1 MSQQQDFMRF
11 TEKLNAGAGIDTAKG
26 GLANLTDEML
36 AYGAAAEA
44 GSASAEGFN
53 AHLAATSATAQGLS
67 VATKAASI
75 GMRALSMV
83 GNMAIM
89 AVAAIAIQQVIKG
102 IDELAHRS
110 DNLIKAGDDVKKK
123 YSKKISDAKN
133 QLKDLK
139 SSQSEFNTLSQGIDD
154 HGKNKGLTSDQYEK
168 VSAQRNEL
176 LKEYPSLIQGYD
188 AEGNAIANNNELM
201 QKAIDLQKEKIALA
215 KEESV
220 NPENFEKQGAGAY
233 EKYKKNKEKSALAIG
248 KFNLSDTFRDKK
260 DQAEVNKVVQDLYGF
275 DFFGTDGYV
284 TTNQGNKKTAM
295 DNMDKI
301 VNGLESRK
309 KLTAE
314 QIGKLTTLST
324 DYKGYQKKADD
335 ALKDFGKDT
344 LSTIPQT
351 VSGYDKLSKSGKNFL
366 SKWTDNQDIAAFM
379 GDKNNG
385 KNDEDKLAN
394 LRSETKEFAEK
405 IVGNTDIQ
413 DAYKKYNKTFSDTT
427 KQSALSW
434 QESVKEQYNNV
445 VSAMKDGGVDM
456 NDAAKEQ
463 LKKTLN
469 LNLDKNGSVL
479 LEDGRNVLDM
489 VNELNKKF
497 ESTTEAQNYFSNLNL
512 DGLNNAFQTAI
523 VNSDT
528 FTGSLDQLKQ
538 RIELLKNTSAT
549 ANFTLEGYSQALDTE
564 NAGQDYLRIME
575 GLKETKE
582 AWNKSLVGTD
592 EFKTF
597 AGMISPS
604 GKTDAD
610 NFKENYDNIKKYFT
624 EGTSGPEKFLDALTN
639 KTDSA
644 GNAFLKFNE
653 KTQKW
658 SGNIKDTTEAA
669 KKLGMGVEP
678 FEAML
683 NRLKDYDIKVD
694 FTSTVDKYKEAN
706 SQLSKWSEN
715 WVKNGGKQG
724 DAEGKE
730 IESFKQKVLEA
741 KQAGETIP
749 DNWLKTLKFKVD
761 LSDLNNQ
768 LNQAEKDLEAAQS
781 GSGVGKEKKIES
793 AAETADKVSYEL
805 IGKTSVKNGQLQ
817 NISGDIKSAKIPVE
831 YEVKGKNITDYV
843 NEVKT
848 AQKSLSEATT
858 VDQKESSINTYLSS
872 LNNLKSFLNTYT
884 SDKLG
889 KDFKFK
895 ADTSDVDKKTKEAK
909 DKAKDGGTMK
919 VKGDTSDVDKKTTQ
933 AKQNAKAGGT
943 MKINGDTSNVDKKIA
958 DTKSKGDKTKIGP
971 VKMEVK
977 PEVAK
982 AKEAVENLK
991 TGGFSGAFNTLT
1003 TPSPSPAK
1011 PQSNT
1016 AQDSGNA
1023 KTGKT
1028 ATVTTTVK
1036 AKDEASSVIDK
1047 IKKSANSLKNKT
1059 ISVKAKGNASSV
1071 IKKIS
1076 SALKK
1081 LKSKS
1086 IKISIK
1092 GTASS
1097 VIKKISSALKKLKS
1111 KTVTV
1116 KAKDKASPTIK
1127 KTSSGLKKLKSKTV
1141 TVKAEDNASGILG
1154 NIKSLLSGIKSKTVT
1169 VTTSFKQQGSPVS
1182 GGGVVNGTANAQG
1195 TAGSKVKR
1203 ATWKPSYSTG
1213 TIDEIDDLDIIEQ
1226 FGDFAYARGTI
1237 PNRANADGNWGAK
1250 ESSTALTGELGQELI
1265 VRGNRWYTVGDHGA
1279 EFRDIKKGD
1288 IIFNHRQTRQ
1298 LLKNGKITGRAKAYA
1313 HGTAFNRGASISGGF
1328 KGGKYDNS
1336 TKKHSDAV
1344 KKDTKET
1351 KKHGDQTKKNKKKL
1365 TALEKYLES
1374 VGKRFDFVEIK
1385 LSNLSKA
1392 TERIAN
1398 SITEFVSATYKAT
1411 QLMKQYNSVGKEI
1424 SGQKKGQSR
1433 YTKAYKDFAKTA
1445 KKKAPGK
1452 TKKAKKSNAKKLDKY
1467 FKLVRDP
1474 GFNIKNI
1481 KNDSMRSAVEQYKEY
1496 YDKARAC
1503 KDAVQELKNTQ
1514 RELFNQWLNM
1524 PIEAAQAKIDKLSK
1538 SYDAL
1543 SAKASV
1549 ASSGGSGIA
1558 NLASLQGTQI
1568 SAAEKDVAS
1577 KTTAKSKAKSE
1588 KDAASK
1594 KYSKAKKA
1602 DKKAAKSLSK
1612 NKKKTTKALKKD
1624 KKLSKKKQKQI
1635 SKGQTISTKGLK
1647 GKTLKQAKAYNK
1659 SAKKRNS
1666 TKKNLSKQQKAA
1678 KTANSRLSAANTSLS
1693 QSQGYLNTLK
1703 KQEADA
1709 QKYANGPAYEYQN
1722 YLLDQQVSNKKAQN
1736 DANQKALKDAHGNYT
1751 KYNNQKSAAKTK
1763 VTNKANSIK
1772 KNKKLY
1778 KKLNAS
1784 QKKALSEG
1792 KAVSTKGIKDKKL
1805 LKQIQDYN
1813 KLVSSYSSA
1822 AQKAADASNALST
1835 ATVNAQTSQ
1844 AELAQ
1849 EMTEA
1854 AKAMSANIKAFYDA
1868 KVAYEEGLGSQA
1880 ESANKLKQTKGLD
1893 LSEADYNKQF
1903 EANARKRAVLVEEQQ
1918 KLQEQLNKSVASG
1931 SIKQGSQEWYELQ
1944 NEITSV
1950 ENSITDLDTST
1961 EELKDTMRDDVFYR
1975 GFERALKAAEA
1986 LRSSLEAISSVIDE
2000 DAMFDDN
2007 GYITDYGITAMA
2019 INVQTIQSYRDS
2031 MKTLLKEREQIE
2043 KDYKSGQYS
2052 DTQYTEKVQ
2061 ENEKNIAD
2069 AVKNIKSSEDSVINI
2084 IKNQAKAELDAK
2096 NKMIEAYQKAL
2107 QSKKDYYDYDKT
2119 LKNSNKEIQILKSKI
2134 AALNGV
2140 TDAESR
2146 AEKARLEAELQEKVD
2161 AKNDTIKDH
2170 IYQLQVDG
2178 LDELKTEL
2186 NDDYEKYV
2194 KKLSQSVEEIDKA
2207 LSDMANIISGSASN
2221 VGDTLESILSHFGIN
2236 AKDIGLENINIAHA
2250 ATGGLVKATK
2260 RAGDD
2265 GLSTLKIDEEVVTA
2279 DVVQTSRTLIPKLDK
2294 IVTNPTIDKLTNMNY
2309 SIPAP
2314 AFSDGLGN
2322 NEFNF
2327 NYSGDAVSIGSIEGK
2342 ISEEDLNRLLDQ
2354 ACQYTRT
2361 KMVQDIA
2368 KTLGKKPRVR

>member
-1 MSQQQDFMRF
+1 MDFDKF
-11 TEKLNAGAGIDTAKG
+11 TGKLNSGRSVTNAKAGLT
-26 GLANLTDEML
+26 NLTDEML

-53 AHLAATSATAQGLS
+53 AHLAATSATAQGVS

-110 DNLIKAGDDVKKK
+110 ENLIKAGDDVKKK

-176 LKEYPSLIQGYD
+176 LKEYPSLVQGYD

-220 NPENFEKQGAGAY
+220 NPENFEKQ
-233 EKYKKNKEKSALAIG
+233 AIG
-248 KFNLSDTFRDKK
+248 TQEKLSKTATKAGKAISDFNMSGLFKDKNDISK
-260 DQAEVNKVVQDLYGF
+260 VNEQTQKLFGF
-275 DFFGTDGYV
+275 DLLDSTSGYI
-284 TTNQGNKKTAM
+284 TEIQKDKQKAM
-295 DNMDKI
+295 ENMDKI
-301 VNGLESRK
+301 INALESQDV
-309 KLTAE
+309 LTAE
-314 QIGKLTTLST
+314 QLGSLST
-324 DYKGYQKKADD
+324 VSTNYNKYQDKLGKQEKSFN
-335 ALKDFGKDT
+335 KDI
-344 LSTIPQT
+344 LSTLPQT
-351 VSGYDKLSKSGKNFL
+351 VDGYEKLSKSGKNFL
-366 SKWTDNQDIAAFM
+366 SKWVENQDYTSFM
-379 GDKNNG
+379 S
-385 KNDEDKLAN
+385 KNDGKSPAEKAAD
-394 LRSETKEFAEK
+394 LRSQTKEFAEK
-405 IVGNTDIQ
+405 IIGNTDIQ
-413 DAYKKYNKTFSDTT
+413 DAYKKYNKIFSDTT

-434 QESVKEQYNNV
+434 QENVKKQYESV
-445 VSAMKDGGVDM
+445 VSTMEKSGVNMD
-456 NDAAKEQ
+456 DAAKEQ
-463 LKKTLN
+463 LRKTLN
-469 LNLDKNGSVL
+469 LNLDKDDNVL
-479 LEDGRNVLDM
+479 LEDGRKVSDM

-497 ESTTEAQNYFSNLNL
+497 GSTTNAQNYFNNLNL
-512 DGLNNAFQTAI
+512 NGLNDAFQTAI

-538 RIELLKNTSAT
+538 RIELLKKTSSS
-549 ANFTLEGYSQALDTE
+549 ANFTFEGYTQALDTE
-564 NAGQDYLRIME
+564 NAGQNYLNILQ

-582 AWNKSLVGTD
+582 DWDKGLVGTD
-592 EFKTF
+592 EFKAF
-597 AGMISPS
+597 SGMLSPS
-604 GKTDAD
+604 GKTDAK
-610 NFKENYDNIKKYFT
+610 NFKENYDNVSKYFT
-624 EGTSGPEKFLDALTN
+624 EDEEGPRKFLDALTT

-706 SQLSKWSEN
+706 SQLTKWSEA
-715 WVKNGGKQG
+715 WQKGGGIQG
-724 DAEGKE
+724 DAQGRE
-730 IESFKQKVLEA
+730 IEAYKQKLIEF
-741 KQAGETIP
+741 QNAGKAIP
-749 DNWLKTLKFKVD
+749 DHWVKEFTIKVTVAKD
-761 LSDLNNQ
+761 
-768 LNQAEKDLEAAQS
+768 QAELDNLENLYNTNKS
-781 GSGVGKEKKIES
+781 EKGAS
-793 AAETADKVSYEL
+793 WT
-805 IGKTSVKNGQLQ
+805 
-817 NISGDIKSAKIPVE
+817 
-831 YEVKGKNITDYV
+831 
-843 NEVKT
+843 
-848 AQKSLSEATT
+848 
-858 VDQKESSINTYLSS
+858 
-872 LNNLKSFLNTYT
+872 
-884 SDKLG
+884 
-889 KDFKFK
+889 
-895 ADTSDVDKKTKEAK
+895 KTKEAQQQRKKLADQQLLVNSKTKESAAYTVK
-909 DKAKDGGTMK
+909 DSGRDYNEEYKRKLKEKDAEIQAAQKALNSKGGNTDANWNSYQAASQNKNDFVTKAASQEKYTIKTDFSSIEAAKKELSRLGAEVSKKDNKVKFSADDKDAKKVYDSWNKKHPKKKLVKIDGKDTASKKIDKVNKKKTKSKTTNIKAKDNASAKIDK
-919 VKGDTSDVDKKTTQ
+919 VNKKKIKDKKP
-933 AKQNAKAGGT
+933 
-943 MKINGDTSNVDKKIA
+943 KI
-958 DTKSKGDKTKIGP
+958 
-971 VKMEVK
+971 
-977 PEVAK
+977 
-982 AKEAVENLK
+982 EA
-991 TGGFSGAFNTLT
+991 
-1003 TPSPSPAK
+1003 
-1011 PQSNT
+1011 
-1016 AQDSGNA
+1016 
-1023 KTGKT
+1023 
-1028 ATVTTTVK
+1028 
-1036 AKDEASSVIDK
+1036 I
-1047 IKKSANSLKNKT
+1047 
-1059 ISVKAKGNASSV
+1059 
-1071 IKKIS
+1071 
-1076 SALKK
+1076 
-1081 LKSKS
+1081 
-1086 IKISIK
+1086 
-1092 GTASS
+1092 
-1097 VIKKISSALKKLKS
+1097 
-1111 KTVTV
+1111 
-1116 KAKDKASPTIK
+1116 
-1127 KTSSGLKKLKSKTV
+1127 
-1141 TVKAEDNASGILG
+1141 DNASGK
-1154 NIKSLLSGIKSKTVT
+1154 IKKVDEQKISDKKFTITAVIEKIQNTVNNVVNNVKSV
-1169 VTTSFKQQGSPVS
+1169 F
-1182 GGGVVNGTANAQG
+1182 GGGKKSDGTAHLNGTARAHGTSNSYVPHSKAYVQGTIGDMSDWDEDSFDGNAYSRGSIPKLSSRALAQG
-1195 TAGSKVKR
+1195 
-1203 ATWKPSYSTG
+1203 
-1213 TIDEIDDLDIIEQ
+1213 D
-1226 FGDFAYARGTI
+1226 
-1237 PNRANADGNWGAK
+1237 WGLK
-1250 ESSTALTGELGQELI
+1250 QSETALTGELGQELV
-1265 VRGNRWYTVGDHGA
+1265 VRGNRWFTVGDNGPEMA
-1279 EFRDIKKGD
+1279 NLKSGD
-1288 IIFNHRQTRQ
+1288 IVFNHRQTEDI
-1298 LLKNGKITGRAKAYA
+1298 LTKGYATGRGKAYA
-1313 HGTAFNRGASISGGF
+1313 HGTALNRGANVKGGF
-1328 KGGKYDNS
+1328 QGGIANGSSSKKNTKATDKNTS
-1336 TKKHSDAV
+1336 SKKKNTKATKKS
-1344 KKDTKET
+1344 T
-1351 KKHGDQTKKNKKKL
+1351 KKL

-1433 YTKAYKDFAKTA
+1433 YTKAYEDFAKTA
-1445 KKKAPGK
+1445 KKKVPGK

-1474 GFNIKNI
+1474 GFNIKII
-1481 KNDSMRSAVEQYKEY
+1481 KNDSMRSAVEKYKEY
-1496 YDKARAC
+1496 YDEAQAC

-1577 KTTAKSKAKSE
+1577 KTTAKSKAKSK
-1588 KDAASK
+1588 KDAANK

-1612 NKKKTTKALKKD
+1612 NKKKITKALKKD
-1624 KKLSKKKQKQI
+1624 RKLSKKKQKQI
-1635 SKGQTISTKGLK
+1635 SKGQKISTKGLK

-1659 SAKKRNS
+1659 SVKKRNS
-1666 TKKNLSKQQKAA
+1666 TKKNLSTQQKAA

-1736 DANQKALKDAHGNYT
+1736 DANQKALKDAQGNYT

-1778 KKLNAS
+1778 KKLSPS
-1784 QKKALSEG
+1784 QQKALSEG
-1792 KAVSTKGIKDKKL
+1792 KAVNTKGIKDKKL

-1813 KLVSSYSSA
+1813 ALVTSNSSA

-1880 ESANKLKQTKGLD
+1880 ESANKLKQAKGLD

-1903 EANARKRAVLVEEQQ
+1903 ESNARKRAVLVEEQR
-1918 KLQEQLNKSVASG
+1918 KLQEQLNKSVSNG

-1944 NEITSV
+1944 NEINSV
-1950 ENSITDLDTST
+1950 GNSITDLDTST

-2007 GYITDYGITAMA
+2007 GHITDYGITAMA
-2019 INVQTIQSYRDS
+2019 MNVQTVKSYRDS

-2207 LSDMANIISGSASN
+2207 LSDMTNIISGSASN
-2221 VGDTLESILSHFGIN
+2221 VGTVLESILSHFGIT
-2236 AKDIGLENINIAHA
+2236 AKDIGLENLNIAHA

>member
-1 MSQQQDFMRF
+1 MEFAGR
-11 TEKLNAGAGIDTAKG
+11 LNTGKGIDTAKG

-53 AHLAATSATAQGLS
+53 AHLAATSATAQGVS

-89 AVAAIAIQQVIKG
+89 AVAGIAIQQVIKG
-102 IDELAHRS
+102 VDELAHRS
-110 DNLIKAGDDVKKK
+110 ENLIKAGDDVKKK

-176 LKEYPSLIQGYD
+176 LKEYPSLAQGYD

-220 NPENFEKQGAGAY
+220 NPENFEKQGVGAY
-233 EKYKKNKEKSALAIG
+233 EKYKKNKEKSEQAIG

-284 TTNQGNKKTAM
+284 TTNQKNKKTAM

-301 VNGLESRK
+301 VNGLEARK
-309 KLTAE
+309 KLTSE

-335 ALKDFGKDT
+335 ALKDFGKDK
-344 LSTIPQT
+344 LSTVPQT

-366 SKWTDNQDIAAFM
+366 SKWMENQDIASFM
-379 GDKNNG
+379 KGNKNG
-385 KNDEDKLAN
+385 KDDDEKLAN
-394 LRSETKEFAEK
+394 LRSQAKEFSEK
-405 IVGNTDIQ
+405 IIGNTDVQ
-413 DAYKKYNKTFSDTT
+413 DAYKKYDKAFSNTT
-427 KQSALSW
+427 KQSALAW
-434 QESVKEQYNNV
+434 QKSVKKQYDSV
-445 VSAMKDGGVDM
+445 ISAMEKSGIKMDDT
-456 NDAAKEQ
+456 AKNQ
-463 LKKTLN
+463 LQKTLN
-469 LNLDKNGSVL
+469 LNLDENDKVL
-479 LEDGRNVLDM
+479 LEDGRKVSDM

-497 ESTTEAQNYFSNLNL
+497 GSNTEAQNYFNNLNL
-512 DGLNNAFQTAI
+512 DGLNDAFQTAI

-528 FTGSLDQLKQ
+528 FTGSIDQLKQ
-538 RIELLKNTSAT
+538 RIELLKKTSSS
-549 ANFTLEGYSQALDTE
+549 ANFTFEGYTQALDTE
-564 NAGQDYLRIME
+564 NAGQDYLNMLQ

-582 AWNKSLVGTD
+582 DWDKGLVGTD
-592 EFKTF
+592 EFKAF
-597 AGMISPS
+597 SGMLSPS
-604 GKTDAD
+604 GKTDAK
-610 NFKENYDNIKKYFT
+610 NFKENYDNVSKYFT
-624 EGTSGPEKFLDALTN
+624 EDEEGPRKFLDALTT

-706 SQLSKWSEN
+706 SQLTKWSEA
-715 WVKNGGKQG
+715 WQKGGGIQG
-724 DAEGKE
+724 DAQGRE
-730 IESFKQKVLEA
+730 IEAYKQKLIEF
-741 KQAGETIP
+741 QNAGKAIP
-749 DNWLKTLKFKVD
+749 DHWVKEFTIKVSVAKD
-761 LSDLNNQ
+761 
-768 LNQAEKDLEAAQS
+768 QAELDSLENLYNTNKS
-781 GSGVGKEKKIES
+781 EKGSSWI
-793 AAETADKVSYEL
+793 
-805 IGKTSVKNGQLQ
+805 
-817 NISGDIKSAKIPVE
+817 
-831 YEVKGKNITDYV
+831 
-843 NEVKT
+843 
-848 AQKSLSEATT
+848 
-858 VDQKESSINTYLSS
+858 
-872 LNNLKSFLNTYT
+872 
-884 SDKLG
+884 
-889 KDFKFK
+889 
-895 ADTSDVDKKTKEAK
+895 KTKEAQQQRKKLADQQLLVNSKTKESAANTVK
-909 DKAKDGGTMK
+909 DSGRSYNEEYKRKLKEKDAEIQAAQKALNSKGGNTDANWNSYQAASQNKNDFVTKAASQEKYTIKTDFSSIEAAKKELSRLGAEVSQKDNKVKFSADDKDAKKVYDSWNKKNPKKKLVKIDGKDTASKKIDKVNKKKAKSKTTNIKAKDNASAKIDK
-919 VKGDTSDVDKKTTQ
+919 VNKKKIKDKKPKIE
-933 AKQNAKAGGT
+933 AK
-943 MKINGDTSNVDKKIA
+943 
-958 DTKSKGDKTKIGP
+958 
-971 VKMEVK
+971 
-977 PEVAK
+977 
-982 AKEAVENLK
+982 
-991 TGGFSGAFNTLT
+991 
-1003 TPSPSPAK
+1003 
-1011 PQSNT
+1011 
-1016 AQDSGNA
+1016 
-1023 KTGKT
+1023 
-1028 ATVTTTVK
+1028 
-1036 AKDEASSVIDK
+1036 
-1047 IKKSANSLKNKT
+1047 
-1059 ISVKAKGNASSV
+1059 
-1071 IKKIS
+1071 
-1076 SALKK
+1076 
-1081 LKSKS
+1081 
-1086 IKISIK
+1086 
-1092 GTASS
+1092 
-1097 VIKKISSALKKLKS
+1097 
-1111 KTVTV
+1111 
-1116 KAKDKASPTIK
+1116 
-1127 KTSSGLKKLKSKTV
+1127 
-1141 TVKAEDNASGILG
+1141 DNASGK
-1154 NIKSLLSGIKSKTVT
+1154 IKKVDEQKISDKKFTITAVIEKIQNTVNNVVNNVKSV
-1169 VTTSFKQQGSPVS
+1169 F
-1182 GGGVVNGTANAQG
+1182 GGGKKKADGTAHFTGTARAHGTSNSYVPHSKAYVQGTIGDMSDWDEDSLDGNAYSRGSIPKLSSRALAQG
-1195 TAGSKVKR
+1195 
-1203 ATWKPSYSTG
+1203 
-1213 TIDEIDDLDIIEQ
+1213 D
-1226 FGDFAYARGTI
+1226 
-1237 PNRANADGNWGAK
+1237 WGLK
-1250 ESSTALTGELGQELI
+1250 QSETALTGELGQELV
-1265 VRGNRWYTVGDHGA
+1265 VRNNRWFTVGDNGPEMA
-1279 EFRDIKKGD
+1279 NLKSGD
-1288 IIFNHRQTRQ
+1288 IVFNHRQTKDI
-1298 LLKNGKITGRAKAYA
+1298 LTKGYATGRGKAYA
-1313 HGTAFNRGASISGGF
+1313 HGTALNRGANVKGGF
-1328 KGGKYDNS
+1328 QGGIANGSSSKKNTKATDKNTS
-1336 TKKHSDAV
+1336 SKKKNTKATKKS
-1344 KKDTKET
+1344 T
-1351 KKHGDQTKKNKKKL
+1351 KKL

-1424 SGQKKGQSR
+1424 NGQKKGQSR

-1474 GFNIKNI
+1474 GFNIKTI

-1496 YDKARAC
+1496 YDKAQAC

-1538 SYDAL
+1538 SYDVL

-1558 NLASLQGTQI
+1558 NLASLQSTQI

-1678 KTANSRLSAANTSLS
+1678 KTANSRLSAANTSLY

-1736 DANQKALKDAHGNYT
+1736 DANQKALKDAQGNYT

-1763 VTNKANSIK
+1763 VKNKANSIK

-1778 KKLNAS
+1778 KKLNDS

-1792 KAVSTKGIKDKKL
+1792 KTVSTKGIKDKKL

-2007 GYITDYGITAMA
+2007 GHITDYGITDMAM
-2019 INVQTIQSYRDS
+2019 NVQTVKSYRDS

-2146 AEKARLEAELQEKVD
+2146 AEKARLEAGLQEKVD

-2207 LSDMANIISGSASN
+2207 LSDMTNIISGSASN
-2221 VGDTLESILSHFGIN
+2221 VGDTLESILSHFGIS
-2236 AKDIGLENINIAHA
+2236 AKDIGLENLNIAHA

-2294 IVTNPTIDKLTNMNY
+2294 IVTNPIIDNLANMNY
-2309 SIPAP
+2309 TIPAP

>member
-1 MSQQQDFMRF
+1 MRF

-36 AYGAAAEA
+36 AYGAATEA

-53 AHLAATSATAQGLS
+53 AHLAATSATAQGVS

-102 IDELAHRS
+102 IDELDHRS
-110 DNLIKAGDDVKKK
+110 ENLIKAGDDVKKK

-154 HGKNKGLTSDQYEK
+154 HGRNKGLTSDQYEK

-176 LKEYPSLIQGYD
+176 LKEYPSLVQGYD

-284 TTNQGNKKTAM
+284 TINQENKKTAM

-385 KNDEDKLAN
+385 KNDKDKLAN

-445 VSAMKDGGVDM
+445 VSSMKDGDVDM

-469 LNLDKNGSVL
+469 LNLDKNGTVL
-479 LEDGRNVLDM
+479 LEDGRKVSDM

-497 ESTTEAQNYFSNLNL
+497 GSTTNAQNYFNNLNL
-512 DGLNNAFQTAI
+512 NGLNDAFQTAI

-538 RIELLKNTSAT
+538 RIELLKKTSSS
-549 ANFTLEGYSQALDTE
+549 ANFTFEGYTQALDTE
-564 NAGQDYLRIME
+564 NAGQDYLNMLQ

-582 AWNKSLVGTD
+582 DWDKGLVGTD
-592 EFKTF
+592 EFKAF
-597 AGMISPS
+597 SGMLSPS
-604 GKTDAD
+604 GKTDAK
-610 NFKENYDNIKKYFT
+610 NFKENYDNVSKYFT
-624 EGTSGPEKFLDALTN
+624 EDEEGPKKFLDALTN

-706 SQLSKWSEN
+706 SQLTKWSEA
-715 WVKNGGKQG
+715 WQKGGGIQG
-724 DAEGKE
+724 DSEGKE
-730 IESFKQKVLEA
+730 IESFKQKVMEA

-761 LSDLNNQ
+761 LSDLNAQ
-768 LNQAEKDLEAAQS
+768 LNQAQKDLEAAQS
-781 GSGVGKEKKIES
+781 GSGAGKEKKIES
-793 AAETADKVSYEL
+793 AAETADTVSYEL
-805 IGKTSVKNGQLQ
+805 IGKTSVKDGQLQ
-817 NISGDIKSAKIPVE
+817 NLSGEIKSAKIPLE
-831 YEVKGKNITDYV
+831 YEVKGKNITDYIS
-843 NEVKT
+843 EVKT
-848 AQKSLSEATT
+848 AQQELSSAKTT
-858 VDQKESSINTYLSS
+858 GEKESAISGYLTSING
-872 LNNLKSFLNTYT
+872 LKDFLNTYT
-884 SDKLG
+884 SGKLN
-889 KDFKFK
+889 KDLKVK
-895 ADTSDVDKKTKEAK
+895 ADTSDVDKKTKGSKE
-909 DKAKDGGTMK
+909 KAKDGGTMK
-919 VKGDTSDVDKKTTQ
+919 VKGDTSDVDQKTNQ
-933 AKQNAKAGGT
+933 SKQNAKNGGT
-943 MKINGDTSNVDKKIA
+943 MKISGDTSNVDKKIEE
-958 DTKSKGDKTKIGP
+958 TKNKGDKTTIGP
-971 VKMEVK
+971 KIQVQSDAQKVNEK
-977 PEVAK
+977 I
-982 AKEAVENLK
+982 
-991 TGGFSGAFNTLT
+991 TSDGFTGAFNNLSG
-1003 TPSPSPAK
+1003 TPSSVVKK
-1011 PQSNT
+1011 PKVN
-1016 AQDSGNA
+1016 AQNAGNA
-1023 KTGKT
+1023 ESGKS

-1036 AKDEASSVIDK
+1036 AKDEASKVIQK
-1047 IKKSANSLKNKT
+1047 IKKASNGLKNKT
-1059 ISVKAKGNASSV
+1059 LTVKVKGNAAS
-1071 IKKIS
+1071 IAKKIS

-1086 IKISIK
+1086 IKISVK
-1092 GTASS
+1092 GTASA
-1097 VIKKISSALKKLKS
+1097 VIKKIASALKKLKS
-1111 KTVTV
+1111 KSITV
-1116 KAKDKASPTIK
+1116 KAKDKASSVIK
-1127 KTSSGLKKLKSKTV
+1127 KVSSGVKKLKGKTV
-1141 TVKAEDNASGILG
+1141 TIKAKDNASGVLS
-1154 NIKSLLSGIKSKTVT
+1154 NIKSLLSSIKSKTVS
-1169 VTTSFKQQGSPVS
+1169 VTTSFKQQGTPIS
-1182 GGGVVNGTANAQG
+1182 GGGVVNGTANVEG
-1195 TAGSKVKR
+1195 TARSKVKR
-1203 ATWKPSYSTG
+1203 ATWKRSYSTG
-1213 TIDEIDDLDIIEQ
+1213 TIDDIDDLEIIEQ

-1250 ESSTALTGELGQELI
+1250 ESSTALTGELGQELV
-1265 VRGNRWYTVGDHGA
+1265 VRGNRWFSVGDHGA
-1279 EFRDIKKGD
+1279 EFKNIKKGD
-1288 IIFNHRQTRQ
+1288 IIFNHKQTKQ
-1298 LLKNGKITGRAKAYA
+1298 LLKNGHVNSRARAYA
-1313 HGTAFNRGASISGGF
+1313 HGTALNRGANVKGGF
-1328 KGGKYDNS
+1328 QGGIANGSSSKKNTKATDKNTS
-1336 TKKHSDAV
+1336 SKKKNTKATKKS
-1344 KKDTKET
+1344 T
-1351 KKHGDQTKKNKKKL
+1351 KKL

-1374 VGKRFDFVEIK
+1374 VGKRFDFVETK

-1411 QLMKQYNSVGKEI
+1411 QLMKQYTSVGKEI

-1452 TKKAKKSNAKKLDKY
+1452 TKKSKKSNAKKLDKY

-1474 GFNIKNI
+1474 GFNIKTI

-1496 YDKARAC
+1496 YDKAQAC

-1538 SYDAL
+1538 SYDVL
-1543 SAKASV
+1543 SARASV

-1558 NLASLQGTQI
+1558 NLASLQRTQI

-1602 DKKAAKSLSK
+1602 DKKAAKSLNK

-1659 SAKKRNS
+1659 SAKKRKS
-1666 TKKNLSKQQKAA
+1666 TKKNLSTQQKAA
-1678 KTANSRLSAANTSLS
+1678 KTANSRLSAASTSLS
-1693 QSQGYLNTLK
+1693 QSQDYLNTLK

-1736 DANQKALKDAHGNYT
+1736 DANQKALKDAQGNYT

-1772 KNKKLY
+1772 KDKKLY

-1813 KLVSSYSSA
+1813 KLVTSYSSA
-1822 AQKAADASNALST
+1822 TQKAADASNALST

-1903 EANARKRAVLVEEQQ
+1903 EANAKKRAVLVEEQQ

-2007 GYITDYGITAMA
+2007 GHITDYGITAMA
-2019 INVQTIQSYRDS
+2019 MNVQTVKSYRDS

-2207 LSDMANIISGSASN
+2207 LSDMTNIISGAASN
-2221 VGDTLESILSHFGIN
+2221 VGNTLESILSHFGIN

-2294 IVTNPTIDKLTNMNY
+2294 IVTNPAIDKLTNMNY

-2342 ISEEDLNRLLDQ
+2342 ISEEDLNHLLDQ

-2368 KTLGKKPRVR
+2368 KTLGRKPRIR